1 MAKKENYFRYW
12 WKSSNEHGVHSPF
25 IFNLL
30 TKGLYPKDSRWRG
43 MAKKDAFILRML
55 NYYQPQSLAVHGTL
69 SVEVTCVKLLKE
81 SSDAVDMIY
90 MSSVNDIAI
99 TDVCT
104 RMHNDSVLVIDR
116 REGREEIEVF
126 WEQIVL
132 DERFSATIDFYY
144 YGVAFI
150 RSEQLKQHFILR
162 M

>member
-1 MAKKENYFRYW
+1 MTKKENYFRYW

-43 MAKKDAFILRML
+43 MAKKDAFMLRML
-55 NYYQPQSLAVHGTL
+55 SYYQPQSLAVHGVF
-69 SVEVTCVKLLKE
+69 SVEVACAESLNE
-81 SSDAVDMIY
+81 SSDVVDMIY
-90 MSSVNDIAI
+90 MSSVNDVNI
-99 TDVCT
+99 TKLRT

-116 REGREEIEVF
+116 REGREDVEAL
-126 WEQIVL
+126 WKQIVL
-132 DERFSATIDFYY
+132 DEGFSATVDFYY
-144 YGVAFI
+144 YGVAFV